1 MLNSKFKNR
10 TELEPVSD
18 LTLRLAP
25 RPQEDGSRKLIRP
38 PEHLTDRE
46 LHRSPRSSSD
56 RKRIERACLEAQSRF
71 NLSRRIQDKGLDDL
85 FPGIAESS
93 ALIKDALRA
102 PGKTGNVQP
111 HELIVLAT
119 ICKHLRPEVVFEF
132 GTYDGLTALHFAKN
146 SPPTARI
153 FTIDLDPADPRRRQN
168 NDDTYYIADSSVG
181 LMFRDTEEASKIE
194 QLYGDTMTF
203 PHDQFKG
210 QADLI
215 FIDAGH
221 EYEMVRSDT
230 EKALEMLA
238 PGGAILWH
246 DFVFTHY
253 GVYTWLNELSDS
265 LPLFSIP
272 NTTLVCYR
280 ASLPEDQT
288 LVDRLELQMLK
299 RNLDEW
305 SSFRRSPSYRI
316 ALKLRRFREF
326 LIPSGSRRE
335 RLSQRLRS

>member
-1 MLNSKFKNR
+1 M
-10 TELEPVSD
+10 SD
-18 LTLRLAP
+18 LSLRLAP
-25 RPQEDGSRKLIRP
+25 PLNENGNRKLIRP
-38 PEHLTDRE
+38 PTHLTDRE
-46 LHRSPRSSSD
+46 LNRSPRS
-56 RKRIERACLEAQSRF
+56 RLERRRIARARLEAQSRF
-71 NLSRRIQDKGLDDL
+71 NLSRRIQDKGLDEL
-85 FPGIAESS
+85 FPGISDS
-93 ALIKDALRA
+93 RVLIRDAVRA
-102 PGKTGNVQP
+102 PGNMGNVQP

-119 ICKHLRPEVVFEF
+119 ICKHLKPSLVFEF
-132 GTYDGLTALHFAKN
+132 GTFDGLTTLHFAMN
-146 SPPTARI
+146 SSPTARI
-153 FTIDLDPADPRRRQN
+153 LTIDLDPADPRRKQI
-168 NDDTYYIADSSVG
+168 NDDTYYIADHSVG
-181 LMFRDTEEASKIE
+181 LMFQDTDESSKIE

-203 PHDQFKG
+203 PHDRLKG

-230 EKALEMLA
+230 ERALEMLA

-272 NTTLVCYR
+272 NTTFVCYH
-280 ASLPEDQT
+280 ASSPGNEA
-288 LVDRLELQMLK
+288 LVDRLELHMLK

-316 ALKLRRFREF
+316 AMKLRRVRKL

-335 RLSQRLRS
+335 RLTQHFRS